1 MGEETLVVVVFGS
14 LHLLGLG
21 LGMVLLLPLLREER
35 VAPWAPPQEDDDG
48 RGGGNDRILPRPP
61 RGPSSG
67 GLPLPDAVPA
77 RVRVRSGERL
87 ADLLPGRERR
97 PAHAPAPQRTP
108 LPQRERS

>member
-21 LGMVLLLPLLREER
+21 FGMLLLLPLLRDER
-35 VAPWAPPQEDDDG
+35 IAPWAPPQEDEDG
-48 RGGGNDRILPRPP
+48 GGGGNDRILPQPP

-77 RVRVRSGERL
+77 RVRLRSGERL
-87 ADLLPGRERR
+87 ADLVPPRQRR
-97 PAHAPAPQRTP
+97 PAHAPEPRRAPVPQRDRT
-108 LPQRERS
+108 